1 MQQLESGVRYLDL
14 RIALQK
20 GVYMSEHMWIGETLF
35 PNSAGVLDT
44 PFWEIMQFIKNNP
57 QEILILNVN
66 ALLSDKPE
74 SQLTVFMTSA
84 QRQAIF
90 NLHEQ
95 EVSSIFV
102 TKWVNT
108 KTKAGDEL
116 PLRSRSDIISRMN
129 IYSRE
134 LAELDNNNHSVFLM
148 YYHLVFVVKYRRKII
163 DEVLSKRLRAIFEYI
178 EPKYNIDPTF
188 GK

>member
-1 MQQLESGVRYLDL
+1 MNAQCQANTLMQQLESGVRYLDL

-102 TKWVNT
+102 TK
-108 KTKAGDEL
+108 
-116 PLRSRSDIISRMN
+116 
-129 IYSRE
+129 
-134 LAELDNNNHSVFLM
+134 
-148 YYHLVFVVKYRRKII
+148 
-163 DEVLSKRLRAIFEYI
+163 
-178 EPKYNIDPTF
+178 
-188 GK
+188 